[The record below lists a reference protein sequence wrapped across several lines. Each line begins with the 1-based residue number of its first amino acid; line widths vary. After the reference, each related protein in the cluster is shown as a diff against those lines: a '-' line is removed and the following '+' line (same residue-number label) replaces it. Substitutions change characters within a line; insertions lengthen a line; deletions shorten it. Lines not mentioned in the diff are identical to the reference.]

1 MCRLA
6 AHEDEFHGA
15 WRAYRCWDE
24 ARPDGCCTDKLVKQV
39 LCPPWARP
47 RRFSQSCVFLVHA
60 TWMSAAARIRD
71 HLALA
76 APGARRQDGG
86 QCKGGKSRLQGELL
100 LIKTSVR
107 L

>member
-1 MCRLA
+1 M
-6 AHEDEFHGA
+6 
-15 WRAYRCWDE
+15 
-24 ARPDGCCTDKLVKQV
+24 
-39 LCPPWARP
+39 
-47 RRFSQSCVFLVHA
+47 FLVHA